1 MAFIEIRN
9 ARIAYEKRQDKSIL
23 LAVDDVDLDI
33 EGGEFIAILGPSGC
47 GKTSLLNAIAGL
59 IDLVSGTIHI
69 DGKQVTEPGEDRA
82 MVFQEY
88 GLFPWRTVWEN
99 IRFGLEVGGRKPQ
112 GYEERLN
119 QVIDFLGLKG
129 FERQYPHELSG
140 GMQQR
145 VGLARALVLDPRIL
159 LMDEPFAAL
168 DAMTRELM
176 QQELLKLMEQ
186 LSQTVLFITHS
197 IDEAITLADRVVV
210 MTPRPARVREVI
222 PIDLPKPRWQYDVK
236 AHERFIYLREYIW
249 ALLGQPLPAADGSSV
264 GVAGLPGAAAP
275 AGLGAPG
282 AHTPER

>member
-1 MAFIEIRN
+1 MSFIEIRN
-9 ARIAYEKRQDKSIL
+9 ARIAYEKRQDKSVL
-23 LAVDDVDLDI
+23 LAVDDINLDI
-33 EGGEFIAILGPSGC
+33 EGGEFVAILGPSGC

-59 IDLVSGTIHI
+59 ITLISGEIRI
-69 DGKQVTEPGEDRA
+69 DGRVVTQPGEDRA

-99 IRFGLEVGGRKPQ
+99 IRFGLEVGGRKPR
-112 GYEERLN
+112 GYEERITK
-119 QVIDFLGLKG
+119 VIEFLGLQG

-176 QQELLKLMEQ
+176 QQELLRLMEQ

-197 IDEAITLADRVVV
+197 IDEALTLSDRVVV

-236 AHERFIYLREYIW
+236 AHERYIYLREHIW
-249 ALLGQPLPAADGSSV
+249 SLLGQPI
-264 GVAGLPGAAAP
+264 PGAENAIASVAASSGA
-275 AGLGAPG
+275 AG
-282 AHTPER
+282 HTSER